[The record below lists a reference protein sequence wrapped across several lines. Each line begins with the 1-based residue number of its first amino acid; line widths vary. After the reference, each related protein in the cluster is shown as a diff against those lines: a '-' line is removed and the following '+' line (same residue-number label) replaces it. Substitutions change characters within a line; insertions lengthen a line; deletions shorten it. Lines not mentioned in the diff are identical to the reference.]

1 MIKHLY
7 IPTNQEKY
15 KVSKHTKISICKS
28 INVKIT
34 IIHTIHSLN

>member
-15 KVSKHTKISICKS
+15 GARKQTKINICKS
-28 INVKIT
+28 INVI
-34 IIHTIHSLN
+34 